1 MTKKIYLEPLKS
13 VLGRFISPY
22 WVAVCGRLL
31 VVCIL
36 LVVCGRLL
44 GRLLVV
50 CSLLVVC
57 GRLLVVAY
65 YRKNNCV
72 CFNEIL

>member
-50 CSLLVVC
+50 C

-72 CFNEIL
+72 CFNKIL